1 MILLT
6 YIDEYHLKKTWYLR
20 EVNLNNL
27 DVLLKRVVEDKNY
40 LRGTDQLELDMS
52 Y

>member
-20 EVNLNNL
+20 EVDLNNL
-27 DVLLKRVVEDKNY
+27 DVLLKRVIENKK
-40 LRGTDQLELDMS
+40 LLER